1 MKKQLLHGAT
11 PASSSPSSFSPFLC
25 FLLLLLFFLGSD
37 SMGSREPWEAVLLR
51 FSEPWDPTAV
61 CTGPCFFPIERFLRL
76 KEPQKWTIQYFS
88 GWTVRSCPGFKTL
101 SLNSLFISPDSRLPY
116 DQLPPLINFSWPP
129 MRGVFM
135 CSISL
140 RLTIKY
146 HTLFSLWSEGMEWDF
161 GWDGWVFTFNGSYFM
176 GKVWMVVRL
185 SFFFFFGWQ

>member
-1 MKKQLLHGAT
+1 MDKEEEEKKRKKRHLPPLIHRRRLLPFQCFFLGSNSMKKQLLHGAT

-25 FLLLLLFFLGSD
+25 FLLLLLLFLGSD

-101 SLNSLFISPDSRLPY
+101 SLNSLFISPDSRLPH
-116 DQLPPLINFSWPP
+116 D
-129 MRGVFM
+129 
-135 CSISL
+135 
-140 RLTIKY
+140 
-146 HTLFSLWSEGMEWDF
+146 
-161 GWDGWVFTFNGSYFM
+161 
-176 GKVWMVVRL
+176 
-185 SFFFFFGWQ
+185 